1 MFTAYGVP
9 AFVAPPPFAPFACG
23 HASRGNDQHLL
34 WRLCPAESMV
44 TGGADLGSAPSGIP
58 SVSPCSTPCHGELE
72 VESAIGVAGSDAGG
86 NRVGPV
92 VTARVAARVST
103 VCRESAS

>member
-9 AFVAPPPFAPFACG
+9 AFVTPPPFAPFACG

-34 WRLCPAESMV
+34 QRLCPAESMV
-44 TGGADLGSAPSGIP
+44 TGGADLGSTPSGIP

-72 VESAIGVAGSDAGG
+72 VESTIGVAGQRCPWEQGRAGCDG
-86 NRVGPV
+86 TRG
-92 VTARVAARVST
+92 RSCFDGVS
-103 VCRESAS
+103 